1 MGGLSGAFGIQR
13 THARTHART
22 SPARTHLE
30 PRTQLEHG
38 VGKVLEHFAAWLKM
52 HVADAKKIAAL
63 EVFTT
68 EVSKDLVKAAS
79 APW

>member
-1 MGGLSGAFGIQR
+1 MQGPGLPETGTGAGQPGSQAGSQAGGDAIVAPS
-13 THARTHART
+13 
-22 SPARTHLE
+22 
-30 PRTQLEHG
+30 G